1 MGLHYILALAG
12 FVLSIRGFVEF
23 GCLRGNAGSN
33 KYCSNPLSLRAA
45 RAYPVGVDSGDS
57 QRSVDERIWRP

>member
-45 RAYPVGVDSGDS
+45 RS
-57 QRSVDERIWRP
+57 